1 MPSETIPR
9 LLRLSCFPSVRS
21 SDLSFI
27 PAFLVGAAAMAGP
40 ADSAIVAA
48 MKIPEAPNYS
58 WRAEVVDDARSY
70 EIIGA
75 TDRATDYSLVT
86 LPLPSNAPSRRG
98 PGGSRGPTSNV
109 TTVVFKGAIQ
119 YAVQVDEA
127 WRLPSELPSSSGRRS
142 GGPGGPPGSGRPPGS
157 GGPPGSSGRGRGP
170 GGGEAGKPAAYSNV
184 QNSLSRPHEEIG
196 VIVAGASDF
205 KSEDGVISGKL
216 TEIAAALLLVRPGQ
230 KDIEPRRASG
240 TFRFWIQEGML
251 VKYETQVE
259 GVLSVLTNGERREV
273 TVNQTTTTS
282 LSQVGTTTVDIPAEA
297 KRKLGG

>member
-1 MPSETIPR
+1 MQA
-9 LLRLSCFPSVRS
+9 LLV
-21 SDLSFI
+21 
-27 PAFLVGAAAMAGP
+27 AAAMAGP

-70 EIIGA
+70 EIVGA

-86 LPLPSNAPSRRG
+86 LPLPSNSPSRRG
-98 PGGSRGPTSNV
+98 PGGSRGPTSSV
-109 TTVVFKGAIQ
+109 ATVAFKGAVQ
-119 YAVQVDEA
+119 YVVQVDEG
-127 WRLPSELPSSSGRRS
+127 WKRPDELPTSGSGRRG
-142 GGPGGPPGSGRPPGS
+142 GGPGGPPGSGRPPGA

-170 GGGEAGKPAAYSNV
+170 GGGETGKPAAYSNL

-205 KSEDGVISGKL
+205 KSEGGVVSGKL

-240 TFRFWIQEGML
+240 TFRFWIQEGVL
-251 VKYETQVE
+251 VKYETQLE
-259 GVLSVLTNGERREV
+259 GVLSVLANGERREV
-273 TVNQTTTTS
+273 TVNQTTTTT
-282 LSQVGTTTVDIPAEA
+282 LSQIGTTTVDIPAEA
-297 KRKLGG
+297 KKKLGG